1 MNSISSLSLTVTIHE
16 VFYVL
21 WLHLFSV
28 FSCGCFSKVS
38 ITFTYLLLYNQPSL
52 PLLCLFFVTLSL
64 FSLPFFIVASLLGKV
79 ETCQTRHH
87 LYHRHHN
94 SSNNRDHNQC
104 SYAYNSREGTR
115 HSSNAANIRHHS
127 KNSSSDNARTS
138 YKEVPQEKFP
148 RDLNDYRDRYFAF
161 RNRIVKECSELWER
175 EENSATDSRRF
186 TERRKK
192 TVRFDR
198 PVPVDHRH
206 HRQQPHQQDWNH
218 TLGRWASDR
227 QSSQDSQ
234 TKDSGIDTSSTFTS
248 SEDSNRGEVPKV
260 LNNLQ
265 HHHSVV

>member
-1 MNSISSLSLTVTIHE
+1 MKSSMSCGCIC
-16 VFYVL
+16 Y
-21 WLHLFSV
+21 V
-28 FSCGCFSKVS
+28 FSCGCFSEVS
-38 ITFTYLLLYNQPSL
+38 ITYLLYTSSH
-52 PLLCLFFVTLSL
+52 CYHYYVSFFFCYCFFI
-64 FSLPFFIVASLLGKV
+64 FSSFFIVTSLLGKV

-104 SYAYNSREGTR
+104 SYSCNSREVAR

-127 KNSSSDNARTS
+127 KNSSSDNSRTNN
-138 YKEVPQEKFP
+138 KEVPQEKFP

-161 RNRIVKECSELWER
+161 RNRIVKECSELRER
-175 EENSATDSRRF
+175 EENSASDNRRF

-206 HRQQPHQQDWNH
+206 HHQQQQTQDWSH
-218 TLGRWASDR
+218 TWGRWTSDR

-260 LNNLQ
+260 LTNLQ
-265 HHHSVV
+265 HHHSVA